1 MTGQSSPP
9 SDSSESPGSVL
20 HDLPP
25 SAKLVAKT
33 LEYEGDLTQSEL
45 AAETLL
51 PARTVRHAVKRL
63 EEHGI
68 VESRISFVDARQ
80 RVYSLGTDPSST
92 ADASPLASQ

>member
-1 MTGQSSPP
+1 MTGHRSQP
-9 SDSSESPGSVL
+9 SDQSGNAL
-20 HDLPP
+20 QDLPP

-80 RVYSLGTDPSST
+80 RVYSLGADSSATTDVS
-92 ADASPLASQ
+92 ALASR